1 MRGARRATVGTTC
14 GIAFPPRHQCIPAPQ
29 VEAYKRDLA
38 ALDESIDAARAAMKR
53 FRSEFE
59 ALRVALLVDRMS
71 KSSTVAA
78 LAERRRKLAAEQEAF
93 AEAVDAA
100 KSRAAAEEAAK
111 WEAMCV
117 RDCCRAARLRAWAG
131 GRIGNKGLGF
141 PDVAACACAPS
152 CLRRKCPPACRPL
165 HPLLCT
171 A

>member
-1 MRGARRATVGTTC
+1 MWRRRGRQRVSRRNVEVLDAAARVLAT
-14 GIAFPPRHQCIPAPQ
+14 PRLQLQHAPQ

-100 KSRAAAEEAAK
+100 KARAAAEEAAK

-117 RDCCRAARLRAWAG
+117 RHRARRAASVGG
-131 GRIGNKGLGF
+131 GRGVTPGG
-141 PDVAACACAPS
+141 VGPS
-152 CLRRKCPPACRPL
+152 
-165 HPLLCT
+165 
-171 A
+171 